1 MPKAPYV
8 YRVLHP
14 FGLSLRLCFHTGI
27 AAAAVLGAS
36 DVLVKIVAASH
47 STC

>member
-1 MPKAPYV
+1 LAFRFVFASTP
-8 YRVLHP
+8 
-14 FGLSLRLCFHTGI
+14 GI